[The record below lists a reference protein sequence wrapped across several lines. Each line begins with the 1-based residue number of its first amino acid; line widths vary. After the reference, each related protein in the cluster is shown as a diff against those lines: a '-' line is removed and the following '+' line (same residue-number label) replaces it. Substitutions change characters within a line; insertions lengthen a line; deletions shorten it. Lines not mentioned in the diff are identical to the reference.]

1 MLRDLRSRARALK
14 RETLTVYCAARD
26 PRTPW
31 LARGLA
37 VLVVMYALSPV
48 DLIPDFIPVLG
59 LLDDVILV
67 PLGVWLVLKWIPAH
81 VLEAS
86 KQQAATLEKEPVS
99 YAGLAFMALIWIAA
113 AVWLGRVLWNA
124 LG

>member
-1 MLRDLRSRARALK
+1 MLRNLQARARALK

-37 VLVVMYALSPV
+37 VLVVMYALSPM

-67 PLGVWLVLKWIPAH
+67 PLGVWLVLKLIPDT
-81 VLEAS
+81 VI
-86 KQQAATLEKEPVS
+86 QAARVQAANLERKPVS
-99 YAGLAFMALIWIAA
+99 HAGLAFIVVIWLAA
-113 AVWLGRVLWNA
+113 AFWLGRLLWDA
-124 LG
+124 MR